1 MPSAPDVLV
10 AFVKSCLE
18 RGLPRAEIARG
29 LESAGWSPREVETA
43 LDEFADSSLP
53 VPVPRKRVSSSPRD
67 AFLHLLSTA
76 TLYHAALATGSI
88 LFVLI
93 DRWLPLPGDRDM
105 FVRGIAQGILR
116 WAAAALIV
124 SLPILALVR
133 RTIARD
139 AAANPMARMTPV
151 YRTLAYFTLLLTAL
165 IMAGTLICLVI
176 NLLEGD
182 ATLRFTLKSLVV
194 MAIAGGVYL
203 WYAGDVRREEAIAAG
218 AASRGEALP
227 PAPSWRAW
235 LERAGTAV
243 SLAALVAALGL
254 VGSPVR
260 ARTLRLDGQRVGDL
274 RSIQTNVEQYHER
287 RGSLPATLAD
297 LAKDPGTF
305 VSNVSDPVTKQPY
318 GYKPIDDRTYELRA
332 TFDLPSPTESEQPQW
347 NRDDFFKHAAGEQT
361 FTITVSEK

>member
-1 MPSAPDVLV
+1 MPSAPEVLV
-10 AFVKSCLE
+10 AFVNSCLE

-93 DRWLPLPGDRDM
+93 DRWLPLPSDRGM
-105 FVRGIAQGILR
+105 FVQGILR

-124 SLPILALVR
+124 SLPIIALVR

-151 YRTLAYFTLLLTAL
+151 YRALAYFTLLLTAL

-176 NLLEGD
+176 NFLEGE
-182 ATLRFTLKSLVV
+182 ATLRFTLKALVV

-203 WYAGDVRREEAIAAG
+203 WYASDVRREEGIAAG
-218 AASRGEALP
+218 AASRRNEVP
-227 PAPSWRAW
+227 PSPSWRSW
-235 LERAGTAV
+235 LARAGAAL

-254 VGSPVR
+254 IGSPVR
-260 ARTLRLDGQRVGDL
+260 ARTLRLDRQRVGDL
-274 RSIQTNVEQYHER
+274 RSIQGNVEQYHAR

-297 LAKDPGTF
+297 LAKDPDTF
-305 VSNVSDPVTKQPY
+305 VANISDPVTKQPY
-318 GYKPIDDRTYELRA
+318 GYARIDDRTYELQAR
-332 TFDLPSPTESEQPQW
+332 FDLPSPTESEQPQW
-347 NRDDFFKHAAGEQT
+347 NRDDFFNHTAGEQT
-361 FTITVSEK
+361 FTITVPEK